1 MGSVR
6 TTCLCNS
13 QVNLAI
19 NHHPQMVT
27 VVLTRSDWICILPTK
42 NTPQKQSAHLV
53 HLDNARPRITDT
65 VARLYLDI
73 VLPIML
79 VKRLWRLA
87 LSATAFDR
95 VHDLV
100 VHDEHDGGAG
110 ATEDVGHRALEETGS
125 ALVLHDLREAVAH
138 PVVHLVRLR
147 LARLDLEATLH
158 CVEGVCRDAG
168 RRHGDLRDH
177 ELREQADGGH
187 VLLPRVEG
195 LDGVLE
201 TELHATVHD
210 DANRGRSDPVVERHD
225 AAILHGLTNTVH
237 HVIVLLHL
245 AEVSTEHSTDVD
257 ERVDERVR
265 QASGH
270 RTRSDLGGCEHGEV
284 LLVNLREDGFQRVL
298 EHQVEGSSGHV
309 ANAIGNISTPKRS
322 CAKLRDVTA
331 KSIPHSGVFLH
342 LATQDPGVGVLVL
355 DGEFDLLKGGRDG
368 L

>member
-110 ATEDVGHRALEETGS
+110 ATEDVGHRALEEAAS
-125 ALVLHDLREAVAH
+125 ALVFHDLREAVAH
-138 PVVHLVRLR
+138 PVVDLVRLR
-147 LARLDLEATLH
+147 FGRLNLQAALH
-158 CVEGVCRDAG
+158 RVERVGRDAG
-168 RRHGDLRDH
+168 RGHGDLRDR
-177 ELREQADGGH
+177 ELG
-187 VLLPRVEG
+187 
-195 LDGVLE
+195 
-201 TELHATVHD
+201 
-210 DANRGRSDPVVERHD
+210 
-225 AAILHGLTNTVH
+225 
-237 HVIVLLHL
+237 
-245 AEVSTEHSTDVD
+245 
-257 ERVDERVR
+257 
-265 QASGH
+265 
-270 RTRSDLGGCEHGEV
+270 
-284 LLVNLREDGFQRVL
+284 
-298 EHQVEGSSGHV
+298 
-309 ANAIGNISTPKRS
+309 
-322 CAKLRDVTA
+322 
-331 KSIPHSGVFLH
+331 
-342 LATQDPGVGVLVL
+342 
-355 DGEFDLLKGGRDG
+355 
-368 L
+368 